1 MNDVNKPQ
9 ETELDRILREAAS
22 FDEAEEAKRRAA
34 VRKAAQETRAT
45 TPKTAP
51 ARPERGVPIEKRIL
65 ANMKANAEKKA
76 EEKYIREEQQ
86 AVEAQK
92 AALEN
97 SEQPKAE
104 GEKKRPEKKNN
115 KKPKEEKAEKPAPET
130 PTAEGEGQEKKSRRR
145 SHYRRGR
152 KPKQSAEG

>member
-45 TPKTAP
+45 TPKTVP
-51 ARPERGVPIEKRIL
+51 ARPDRGVPIEKRIM

-76 EEKYIREEQQ
+76 EEKQAREE
-86 AVEAQK
+86 
-92 AALEN
+92 
-97 SEQPKAE
+97 
-104 GEKKRPEKKNN
+104 
-115 KKPKEEKAEKPAPET
+115 
-130 PTAEGEGQEKKSRRR
+130 
-145 SHYRRGR
+145 
-152 KPKQSAEG
+152 